1 MYKYLVSSHLNPS
14 LSGVAKF
21 NQILAMKLDVPCLS
35 VFDIQSIDK
44 GPILFSLKV
53 RDLNDSECLLLS
65 KYLNFL
71 VAKNIEY
78 DLFFH
83 TFDGLD
89 LEYELLKY
97 SRIIYSGNLEI
108 YSALK
113 GINKK
118 IISAWCPALITGDH
132 IVRETS
138 LNLFSFGMAH
148 KLQLKYYKILQNFL
162 ENYNIDYVLWVS
174 TAFHEKA
181 NFGDFD
187 SVSNQLSKIFGFR
200 IQFLGFLSD
209 DAINYFLDKTQLFVA
224 FFEKGVR
231 ANNTSIFAAM
241 NRGCAIIT
249 NIDEYS
255 PSWIKHSVNVLDIRL
270 LKPENLKLDFLKK
283 IGLQAK
289 NDVQRYA
296 SWDKLIELFS
306 VI

>member
-1 MYKYLVSSHLNPS
+1 MSSHLNPS